1 MKALSEM
8 TGTELESLLAK
19 LKEELEEAEEE
30 KMYVLGQTGIHLP
43 GATVRKY
50 EAEISEL
57 KQRIAEVEEML
68 RAKKE

>member
-8 TGTELESLLAK
+8 TGAELQSLLAK

-57 KQRIAEVEEML
+57 KQRITEVEEML